1 MSSWLNWLIDKI
13 AKILVNLLIFYKN
26 FFINLIK
33 NIIYSKTKNV
43 CKTILIYFR
52 NKIKYF
58 IITYIPNY
66 YFVVKIFSIFF
77 LLSTSLFLKKF
88 CFSLL
93 MAPDFLFFDNSPLF
107 VHKINFDN
115 SLYFDLLQ
123 KKNAFTFLHTSN
135 ICNLFPY
142 NNNSLLVIN
151 PYKKYSIDNL
161 DTFINLNNRFDA
173 AFYVYCLYFC
183 SLYFTFQ
190 LWYFL

>member
-1 MSSWLNWLIDKI
+1 M
-13 AKILVNLLIFYKN
+13 VNLLIFYKN

-33 NIIYSKTKNV
+33 NIIYSKTKNI
-43 CKTILIYFR
+43 CKTILRYFR

-58 IITYIPNY
+58 IIMYIPNY

-77 LLSTSLFLKKF
+77 LLSTSFFLKKF

-93 MAPDFLFFDNSPLF
+93 ITPDFLFVDTSPLF

-115 SLYFDLLQ
+115 SLYLDLLQ
-123 KKNAFTFLHTSN
+123 KKNTFTFLHNSN
-135 ICNLFPY
+135 ICNLFHY

-173 AFYVYCLYFC
+173 AFYIYCFYFC
-183 SLYFTFQ
+183 TLYFTFQ
-190 LWYFL
+190 L

>member
-1 MSSWLNWLIDKI
+1 M
-13 AKILVNLLIFYKN
+13 
-26 FFINLIK
+26 
-33 NIIYSKTKNV
+33 IYSKTKNI
-43 CKTILIYFR
+43 CKTILRYFR

-93 MAPDFLFFDNSPLF
+93 ITPDFLFFDNSPLF
-107 VHKINFDN
+107 VHKINFEN
-115 SLYFDLLQ
+115 SLYLDLLQ
-123 KKNAFTFLHTSN
+123 KKNAFTFLHNSN

-151 PYKKYSIDNL
+151 PYKKYSIDNI

-173 AFYVYCLYFC
+173 AFYVYCFYFC

-190 LWYFL
+190 L